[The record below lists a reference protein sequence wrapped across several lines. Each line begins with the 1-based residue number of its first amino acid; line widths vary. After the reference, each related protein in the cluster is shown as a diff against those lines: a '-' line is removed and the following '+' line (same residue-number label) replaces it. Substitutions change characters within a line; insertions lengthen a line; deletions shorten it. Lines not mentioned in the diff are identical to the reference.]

1 MADQQAGVTL
11 GYSKSK
17 GQYLVEEIR
26 GGWPVTSYQR
36 STDMPYLGENATVVQ
51 NETVTVH
58 VGDWLSEGEAEAL
71 GARIHLTVRPY
82 RLDA

>member
-17 GQYLVEEIR
+17 RLYYVEEIR
-26 GGWPVTSYQR
+26 GSLPMATYQR
-36 STDMPYLGENATVVQ
+36 ATGVPDQGDSAVSVQ
-51 NETVTVH
+51 VETVTVH
-58 VGDWLSEGEAEAL
+58 VDEWLTQSEAEAL
-71 GARIHLTVRPY
+71 GARTHLTVRPY